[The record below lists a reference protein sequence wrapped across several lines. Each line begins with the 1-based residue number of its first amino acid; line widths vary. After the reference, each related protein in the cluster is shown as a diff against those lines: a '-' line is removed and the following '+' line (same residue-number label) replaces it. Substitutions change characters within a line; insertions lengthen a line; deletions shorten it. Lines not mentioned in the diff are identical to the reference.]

1 MSKTISRA
9 RMARHIQRLT
19 EAVDLLRKPYAERT
33 PEDVGRAVGLV
44 SVTRDFLLDDT
55 MTDVVVEGAA

>member
-1 MSKTISRA
+1 
-9 RMARHIQRLT
+9 MARHIQRLT